1 MQAGLCYFLA
11 IPVLNVSLYKWM
23 KYRISANS
31 VLISAAEHLLAVIST
46 LSESKNCVP
55 FSLVDQVSLIACL
68 SSRLII
74 WMGQKHIFVK
84 VLLDVQASGPFFMFG
99 AQVNTR
105 ENVLFWEKW
114 SSIIVSTAKEN
125 CPTSVHIIS
134 WAQNLGPN
142 NHPRGK
148 GPKKQ
153 QSLI

>member
-1 MQAGLCYFLA
+1 MKPSFVYQSHPQSTHKNIIFEFTFNVLHLHQTISKLQHTLMQAGLCYFLA

-23 KYRISANS
+23 KYRISANT

-68 SSRLII
+68 SSRLTI

-105 ENVLFWEKW
+105 ENVLF
-114 SSIIVSTAKEN
+114 
-125 CPTSVHIIS
+125 
-134 WAQNLGPN
+134 
-142 NHPRGK
+142 
-148 GPKKQ
+148 
-153 QSLI
+153 

>member
-46 LSESKNCVP
+46 PSERKNCVL
-55 FSLVDQVSLIACL
+55 FSL
-68 SSRLII
+68 RLNT

-84 VLLDVQASGPFFMFG
+84 VLLDVQASERFFMFG

-105 ENVLFWEKW
+105 ENVLF
-114 SSIIVSTAKEN
+114 
-125 CPTSVHIIS
+125 
-134 WAQNLGPN
+134 
-142 NHPRGK
+142 
-148 GPKKQ
+148 
-153 QSLI
+153 

>member
-1 MQAGLCYFLA
+1 MSLLLVNKCYFFA
-11 IPVLNVSLYKWM
+11 TPVLIVVCLYKWM

-31 VLISAAEHLLAVIST
+31 VLISATKHLLEVVST

-68 SSRLII
+68 SSRLTI

-105 ENVLFWEKW
+105 ENVLF
-114 SSIIVSTAKEN
+114 
-125 CPTSVHIIS
+125 
-134 WAQNLGPN
+134 
-142 NHPRGK
+142 
-148 GPKKQ
+148 
-153 QSLI
+153 